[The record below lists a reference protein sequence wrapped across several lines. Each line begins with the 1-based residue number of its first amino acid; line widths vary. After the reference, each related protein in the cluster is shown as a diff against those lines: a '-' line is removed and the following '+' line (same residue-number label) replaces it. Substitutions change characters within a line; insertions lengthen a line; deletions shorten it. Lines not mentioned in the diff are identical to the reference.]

1 MVRVRR
7 AHRALP
13 VGALQSPAKRIH
25 LTLTIT
31 RPMDAKLGAAQFRA
45 VRVLHVH
52 RRLPVVVRRCRRALP
67 TSLTLTTMLPM
78 GVKPGVL
85 LFLEVHVLRVLR
97 L

>member
-25 LTLTIT
+25 LTPTIT
-31 RPMDAKLGAAQFRA
+31 LPMDAKLGAAQFQA
-45 VRVLHVH
+45 VCVLHVH